1 MLGKFGDMMGKLQE
15 AKKIANEIKT
25 KLENTLLTAEA
36 AGGDIKIEITG
47 TRKVMRV
54 IIAPA
59 LQHGDKQFLE
69 EQLLK
74 AMNLAIEKADKVN
87 EEEMKK
93 VAGGLLPGML

>member
-15 AKKIANEIKT
+15 AKKIANEIKN
-25 KLENTLLTAEA
+25 KLDNTLLTVEA

-47 TRKVMRV
+47 TRKVTRV
-54 IIAPA
+54 VVAPA
-59 LQHGDKQFLE
+59 LQHGDKQYLE

-74 AMNLAIEKADKVN
+74 AMNLAIEKADKLN

-93 VAGGLLPGML
+93 VAGGLLPGL